1 MIYGF
6 APHHY
11 DIICILEKGYTPYAI
26 FFYKKMY
33 WGGNP
38 RSTPTCQISSFWVKK
53 SGLRPQ
59 KIAKNRNFWYKFF
72 PKKKLEGSTEKVEY
86 RCTSTNLPL
95 CNETIIV
102 LKVTLLHS
110 VSIITNFVIPKRDQK
125 NRHTDKNITFSSSA
139 GARPTIPI
147 SKYGGDRCIEEGL

>member
-1 MIYGF
+1 VIYGF

-26 FFYKKMY
+26 FLQKNCIG
-33 WGGNP
+33 GGNP

-59 KIAKNRNFWYKFF
+59 KIAKNRNFWYKIF

-125 NRHTDKNITFSSSA
+125 TDIQTKTSLFRPQP
-139 GARPTIPI
+139 ARDPRSPYPNMVGIVA
-147 SKYGGDRCIEEGL
+147 